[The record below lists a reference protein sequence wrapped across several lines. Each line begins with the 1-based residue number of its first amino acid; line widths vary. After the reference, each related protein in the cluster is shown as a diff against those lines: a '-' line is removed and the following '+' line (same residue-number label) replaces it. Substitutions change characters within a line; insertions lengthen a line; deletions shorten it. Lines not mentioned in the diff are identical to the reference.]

1 MLFVLFLENEAS
13 RLRNSEKL
21 LGGKRDKKKRMR
33 LYRSPNQLIIRFLSF

>member
-21 LGGKRDKKKRMR
+21 LGGKRDKKKEDEA
-33 LYRSPNQLIIRFLSF
+33 LSIPESVKH